1 MKRLINSSEYVK
13 AGKLKSV
20 KYNTVGDLISALNK
34 FPSDY
39 PIRLVG
45 EYGWG
50 IDENK
55 DKCFIKNIADYDDAC
70 EIEIF

>member
-1 MKRLINSSEYVK
+1 MAS
-13 AGKLKSV
+13 KSRQP
-20 KYNTVGDLISALNK
+20 KYDTVGDLISALQK
-34 FPSDY
+34 FPNDY
-39 PIRLVG
+39 PVRLVG

-55 DKCFIKNIADYDDAC
+55 DKCFIKDISDFDDAC